1 MMVILAADGAAGMLS
16 WVVVRVK
23 KWLRCCKMICWSVG
37 YEYLAL
43 GVLCDFSV
51 SRCWVRGMASGSHSI
66 SEVRGYLTLMSYT
79 LSMDV
84 FAMGRHSISKGPG
97 YLMLMWYTLTLDLGN
112 TECNGGRMVSLV
124 TVTNR

>member
-1 MMVILAADGAAGMLS
+1 
-16 WVVVRVK
+16 
-23 KWLRCCKMICWSVG
+23 
-37 YEYLAL
+37 
-43 GVLCDFSV
+43 
-51 SRCWVRGMASGSHSI
+51 
-66 SEVRGYLTLMSYT
+66 MSYT